1 MKWRKYFL
9 IEYTPGDKTNIIA
22 SVGDC
27 YLSTGS
33 YAYRPNTLGPGAASG
48 LLAQSLSGNPGRE
61 STGSL
66 EHRGFA
72 TPTSPR
78 METRDVIA
86 VQTPWSEGGE
96 PEPFGS

>member
-1 MKWRKYFL
+1 MGVRVCAGWRRGRRVWHFQKSQS
-9 IEYTPGDKTNIIA
+9 G
-22 SVGDC
+22 
-27 YLSTGS
+27 
-33 YAYRPNTLGPGAASG
+33 RPALGPGAASG
-48 LLAQSLSGNPGRE
+48 LLAQSLCGNPGRE

-78 METRDVIA
+78 METREVMA